1 MNNIESILKKIAD
14 DANAAA
20 QQKLDEA
27 NAEAQQILK
36 DYQAQADQLRA
47 DAQQKAEK
55 EAAVIAERVESQS
68 GLMRRNMMLQY
79 KREAI
84 EQAFQK
90 ALEVLCA
97 QPSDEQVQLL
107 SSAASKAIAGD
118 VQIIL
123 NQKDGDAFG
132 KQLVDSIQKQ
142 LADAG
147 KSYTVSLSS
156 KTASIAGGMILDEG
170 RVETNLSYEILVKNM
185 RDELEAQVARVLTE

>member
-97 QPSDEQVQLL
+97 QPSDKQVQLL
-107 SSAASKAIAGD
+107 SSAASKAAGD

>member
-97 QPSDEQVQLL
+97 QPSDKQVQLL

-118 VQIIL
+118 VDHPQSEGSGRFW
-123 NQKDGDAFG
+123 QT
-132 KQLVDSIQKQ
+132 
-142 LADAG
+142 AG
-147 KSYTVSLSS
+147 RQHS
-156 KTASIAGGMILDEG
+156 KTAC
-170 RVETNLSYEILVKNM
+170 
-185 RDELEAQVARVLTE
+185 